1 MAGPVTCAVHLKGRG
16 REEEER
22 RKRGGREKEERRKR
36 GEERSSFSTHD
47 FLNPYTPSSHPLT
60 HPPTHPHTH
69 PPTPQTLS

>member
-36 GEERSSFSTHD
+36 EGREKEERRREIIV
-47 FLNPYTPSSHPLT
+47 
-60 HPPTHPHTH
+60 
-69 PPTPQTLS
+69 